1 MSQKWVFGYEPSAS
15 KTHLQG
21 VLVDKINR
29 ELHKLRRRIT
39 RVAWC
44 LRKNVRSLVSYMP
57 LASSCAAVKG
67 KRLTRAVLSLVS
79 EHSDTSITAP
89 GSCPHRS
96 APLPSAATS
105 SPPRVQQQKLT
116 KADDER
122 THYQSRRSPERARDL
137 SYHVPAAL
145 QNARGPRPV
154 DGAHR

>member
-1 MSQKWVFGYEPSAS
+1 M
-15 KTHLQG
+15 
-21 VLVDKINR
+21 DKINR

-122 THYQSRRSPERARDL
+122 THNTNHDGLLSAPVIFHTTSPPRCKTRA
-137 SYHVPAAL
+137 
-145 QNARGPRPV
+145 ARGLSTELTKYEASDEAVHHNRPR
-154 DGAHR
+154 R